1 MEISSFGLVCE
12 YVNCSD
18 VRISCNNCMWSG
30 TIIPQRGG
38 GGVTAY
44 PCTKNNL
51 TLLCPKSG
59 WKLSYLSQRPP
70 GLKREIIP
78 NPSSCYQGRCQNAQK
93 CSDKGGFLLF
103 HAGGCVH
110 SVLMASI
117 PLLPNGLIF
126 FSEIGPFWA
135 KRFKTG
141 LILDVFLDV
150 LL

>member
-1 MEISSFGLVCE
+1 MAKM
-12 YVNCSD
+12 
-18 VRISCNNCMWSG
+18 RNNPKP
-30 TIIPQRGG
+30 II
-38 GGVTAY
+38 
-44 PCTKNNL
+44 
-51 TLLCPKSG
+51 LLPGKVSKCPK
-59 WKLSYLSQRPP
+59 R
-70 GLKREIIP
+70 
-78 NPSSCYQGRCQNAQK
+78 
-93 CSDKGGFLLF
+93 SDKGGVLLF
-103 HAGGCVH
+103 PTGGCVH